1 MSPAGPAA
9 AGSPT
14 AAADPAGGD
23 PAVAG
28 DPAAPVV
35 TIDGPSGAGK
45 GTAAKRLAER
55 LGWALLDS
63 GAIYRAAALH
73 ALEAGADLDDEAA
86 VMVAMGSFLPGFRPT
101 PDGVAVTLDGR
112 DVTPELRTE
121 RTADAASRV
130 AVMGAVRARLTDVQ
144 RAFRQRPG
152 LVADGRDM
160 GTAIFP
166 DATLKVFLTASA
178 EERARRRAK
187 QLKDKGISTTL
198 GDLVRELEARDLRDA
213 SRAHSPLAA
222 GPDAVRIDS
231 SRLSIDEVV
240 ERIVSFLH
248 V

>member
-1 MSPAGPAA
+1 MSDAA
-9 AGSPT
+9 AG
-14 AAADPAGGD
+14 A
-23 PAVAG
+23 AG
-28 DPAAPVV
+28 DPSVPVV

-55 LGWALLDS
+55 LGWSLLDS

-73 ALEAGADLDDEAA
+73 ALESGVDLDDEAA
-86 VMVAMGSFLPGFRPT
+86 VTASLDDFDPSFAPT
-101 PDGVAVTLDGR
+101 PDGVAVALGGR
-112 DVTPELRTE
+112 DVTAELRTE
-121 RTADAASRV
+121 LTADAASRV
-130 AVMGAVRARLTDVQ
+130 AVIGPVRARLRDVQ
-144 RAFRQRPG
+144 RAFRRAPG

-166 DATLKVFLTASA
+166 DATLKVFLTASP

-187 QLKDKGISTTL
+187 QLKDKGIETTL
-198 GDLVRELEARDLRDA
+198 VDLVRELEARDLRDA

-231 SRLSIDEVV
+231 SGLGADEVV
-240 ERIVSFLH
+240 ERIVSLLD

>member
-1 MSPAGPAA
+1 MSAPP
-9 AGSPT
+9 
-14 AAADPAGGD
+14 
-23 PAVAG
+23 
-28 DPAAPVV
+28 APVV

-73 ALEAGADLDDEAA
+73 ALESGADLDDEAA
-86 VMVAMGSFLPGFRPT
+86 VTGSLASFRPGFSPT
-101 PDGVAVTLDGR
+101 ADGVAVTLGGR
-112 DVTPELRTE
+112 DVTAELRTE
-121 RTADAASRV
+121 ATADAASRV
-130 AVMGAVRARLTDVQ
+130 AVMGPVRERLRDAQ
-144 RAFRQRPG
+144 RAFRGPPG

-160 GTAIFP
+160 GTVIFP

-187 QLKDKGISTTL
+187 QLKDKGIETTL
-198 GDLVRELEARDLRDA
+198 VDLVRELEARDLRDA

-222 GPDAVRIDS
+222 GADAVRIDS
-231 SRLSIDEVV
+231 SGLTIDEVV
-240 ERIVSFLH
+240 ERIVSLLD